1 MKERNWIRSRRRYLG
16 RWIRLNSVK
25 HQFYL
30 WKAKTS
36 RNLITQQQNILSCKI
51 GSSWAFVRLLLLA
64 LSGTDK
70 ITFSKRVFLCIYQDS
85 TSAISSHLE
94 DERILD
100 GFLHVPLEEDV
111 FSFALRGTSLVNSL
125 AETLLLFIFLVCI
138 ENGLRL
144 CSHRRRV

>member
-1 MKERNWIRSRRRYLG
+1 M
-16 RWIRLNSVK
+16 
-25 HQFYL
+25 H
-30 WKAKTS
+30 
-36 RNLITQQQNILSCKI
+36 
-51 GSSWAFVRLLLLA
+51 
-64 LSGTDK
+64 LSG
-70 ITFSKRVFLCIYQDS
+70 F
-85 TSAISSHLE
+85 HLRHIVTPCGRKW
-94 DERILD
+94 ERILD